1 MLPSEADFAA
11 LASEIA
17 ARCADA
23 VEKDAVD
30 TVPDDALGQALAS
43 LVRLFAAKAQAGPT
57 PRPFARNSGIAPT
70 DVMVVASAML
80 DATGLNVFE
89 LGAWQAMSRV
99 AGWRKR
105 ESVFLRGRS
114 FPARHSP

>member
-1 MLPSEADFAA
+1 MSPSEADFAA

-23 VEKDAVD
+23 VEKDALD
-30 TVPDDALGQALAS
+30 AVPDEALGQALAS
-43 LVRLFAAKAQAGPT
+43 LVRVFAAKAQAGPT

-80 DATGLNVFE
+80 DSTGLNVFE

-99 AGWRKR
+99 
-105 ESVFLRGRS
+105 GRLAQPNP
-114 FPARHSP
+114 FPGEGRPEGRR